1 MQEQRFDPAVW
12 LNKAAE
18 FAAGEPEKSALALV
32 LFEAEAAAAKKL
44 AEVEAA
50 AAAAKKLAE
59 VEAAAA
65 KKLAEVE
72 AAAAAAKKLAEAE
85 AAAAK
90 KLAEAE
96 AAAAA
101 AEAAKKLT
109 EEKLSHVTYQLLSAS
124 GALTSRGVFEHKVQ
138 QLHSELSLAGK
149 FNATTTCGQLDKVTG
164 EKKNGAIYKEL
175 KDCFQQAVDQH
186 PSLKETRMGDFYV
199 EVWGELSKGI
209 HGRSW
214 TGPDVQV
221 LSSEMEPEHATLV
234 MCLVAKTRLV
244 SQKM

>member
-72 AAAAAAKKLAEAE
+72 AAAAKKLAEAE

-164 EKKNGAIYKEL
+164 GKKNGAIYKEL

-214 TGPDVQV
+214 TGPDVS
-221 LSSEMEPEHATLV
+221 L
-234 MCLVAKTRLV
+234 C
-244 SQKM
+244 